1 MLARLLAARGAV
13 VPVQLLISDV
23 FPGEPAGDAPAALQA
38 CVTGLRRVLEPN
50 TLASLPPG
58 YALRAATVD
67 AEEFERLVRT
77 ACAVPDIDRA
87 LALWRGSPYA
97 DLAARPWAAA
107 EIARLTELRLQ
118 AREQRLGLL
127 LRHGAATE
135 AVTEL
140 RELTARHPYR
150 ESLWCLL
157 AIALHRAGRPADALF
172 AVRLAC
178 DVISDEL
185 GVEPGHEL
193 RRLEAEL
200 GIDAPRIDE
209 SALRMELT
217 PTTRAPDPR
226 DPLIGREPHLSALL
240 RLAEP
245 AAGPAV
251 VGPVVIVGEPGIGK
265 TRLLGAFGDVLGRR
279 GSSVVE
285 TSCTPDTAAL
295 HAWRQILSRDAP
307 ARLPKAA
314 RRLFT
319 DGATPTT
326 PVPHPTPPCP
336 LGSSEPR
343 PGGVPGPWDAR
354 RSFAEGAPPTPAG
367 PATHPAPPYP
377 PSGPEPPPGPSDAR
391 RLFADGAP
399 PISSDRVASEP
410 ARPGSLTGPSDDRR
424 LFAEGAPP
432 MPAGIAASESPPSD
446 GVTPSDDRRL
456 GAPPYPPGGV
466 AGPWDGVDV
475 GRPCDDARYAM
486 FAAVTEH
493 VAGLAE
499 ERPLLLAIDDLQY
512 ADQTTLDLLAYVAA
526 ALPAARP
533 AHTVVLAAASAS
545 RAFGTTQIAPDGL
558 DATEIEAMALAIG
571 LPVARETV
579 NEIAKGTG
587 GNPRF
592 AREVLRCAAY
602 APDEAKTARA
612 ALEDGT
618 AGAVRQ
624 GLARLPAPVRETL
637 AAAAIIGADLDPGL
651 IAEVADRSQE
661 QVGEALD
668 LAFVLGVLTRGPDLG
683 LRFAHETVR
692 DVLRAGLTDTERAR
706 LHRCALNTLA
716 ARPGTCSAVAA
727 YHAFAA
733 LESTTRHSRR
743 FLTVV
748 DSGARSAA
756 VRWAVAA
763 ARESSARLASGD
775 AVRWWSRAAEAYRGP
790 VRELADL
797 WLGQIAARLDAGD
810 VEGARRTRADALDRI
825 ENDLTVRDDPLLK
838 ARLLTALDAPAV
850 WTRLPYREVE
860 PRLVNRLEQTLAALP
875 YGDSPIRC
883 RMYSELARE
892 LHGIA
897 RPDRCE
903 SLAHEAAEM
912 ARRIGRPRLT
922 ASVLQDRLHSAAQSG
937 DTVTAERL
945 AHELIGLADAAHLL
959 GYGLAARL
967 AVVPL
972 LAERYE
978 LAEADRQAA
987 ECEALLVRVPLP
999 GAARLLALWHSTR
1012 AMLAGRPMT
1021 GVPRQA
1027 DEGDDAVPGI
1037 GLAMPSRSADPV
1049 DDSPST
1055 FRRPTASGSGPPVPS
1070 HSAEPALTSASKP
1083 SLVTSR
1089 AADGSGAGGDL
1100 LADVPDEGIGDMA
1113 GGVMGHTHG
1122 GTFRD
1127 AGAHGDHSGLPGD
1140 VLGDVLGDML
1150 GDIEGAHVDLA
1161 AYHRD
1166 GRSDP
1171 ALMSIRR
1178 RVLPQAPP
1186 PADALAGDPGPPPGS
1201 THPTGWAWLSLTCLE
1216 AQSHVAA
1223 GDTEA
1228 AVLTFATLVPYA
1240 DRLATGH
1247 GLLPAGPVGYHLG
1260 RLALLR
1266 RRDDQA
1272 RAFLRDALDRCAR
1285 AGLPNWER
1293 RIRSALASI

>member
-1 MLARLLAARGAV
+1 MWEFGVLGPIEVRGENGPFRFDDPRQREVLARLLAARGAV
-13 VPVQLLISDV
+13 VPAQLLISDV
-23 FPGEPAGDAPAALQA
+23 FPGEPAGDALAALQS
-38 CVTGLRRVLEPN
+38 CVTALRRVLEPN

-77 ACAVPDIDRA
+77 ACAVPDFDRA

-107 EIARLTELRLQ
+107 EIARLTELRLR

-127 LRHGAATE
+127 LGHGAATE

-140 RELTARHPYR
+140 RELTAAHPYR

-157 AIALHRAGRPADALF
+157 AIALHRAGRSADALF

-209 SALRMELT
+209 SAMRMELT
-217 PTTRAPDPR
+217 PTIRAPEPR
-226 DPLIGREPHLSALL
+226 DPLIGRERHLSALL

-245 AAGPAV
+245 DAGPAV

-265 TRLLGAFGDVLGRR
+265 TRLLGAFGDALGRR
-279 GSSVVE
+279 GWSVAE
-285 TSCTPDTAAL
+285 TSCTPGTAAL
-295 HAWRQILSRDAP
+295 HAWRQILSRDTP
-307 ARLPKAA
+307 DRLPEAV
-314 RRLFT
+314 RRLFA
-319 DGATPTT
+319 DGATPMTT
-326 PVPHPTPPCP
+326 GTAAHPAPPYP
-336 LGSSEPR
+336 ADGSEPPP
-343 PGGVPGPWDAR
+343 PGGVPGPWD
-354 RSFAEGAPPTPAG
+354 GIG
-367 PATHPAPPYP
+367 
-377 PSGPEPPPGPSDAR
+377 
-391 RLFADGAP
+391 LWDG
-399 PISSDRVASEP
+399 
-410 ARPGSLTGPSDDRR
+410 
-424 LFAEGAPP
+424 
-432 MPAGIAASESPPSD
+432 
-446 GVTPSDDRRL
+446 
-456 GAPPYPPGGV
+456 
-466 AGPWDGVDV
+466 AGPWDGADTEP
-475 GRPCDDARYAM
+475 GRPCDDARHAM

-499 ERPLLLAIDDLQY
+499 ERPLLLAIDDLQH

-533 AHTVVLAAASAS
+533 AHTVVLAAASTS

-558 DATEIEAMALAIG
+558 DAAEIEAMALAIG

-579 NEIAKGTG
+579 KEIAKGTG
-587 GNPRF
+587 GNPYF

-602 APDEAKTARA
+602 APDEAEAARA
-612 ALEDGT
+612 ALEGGT
-618 AGAVRQ
+618 AGVVRH
-624 GLARLPAPVRETL
+624 GLARLPAPVRDTL
-637 AAAAIIGADLDPGL
+637 AAAAVIGADLDPGL
-651 IAEVADRSQE
+651 VAEVGGRSQE
-661 QVGEALD
+661 QVDEALD

-683 LRFAHETVR
+683 LRFAHEIVR

-727 YHAFAA
+727 QHAFAA

-743 FLTVV
+743 FVTVV

-763 ARESSARLASGD
+763 ARESSARLASDD
-775 AVRWWSRAAEAYRGP
+775 AVRWWSRAADAYRGP
-790 VRELADL
+790 VRELTGL

-825 ENDLTVRDDPLLK
+825 ERDPSVRDDPLLK

-883 RMYSELARE
+883 RMYSGLARE
-892 LHGIA
+892 LHGVA

-937 DTVTAERL
+937 DAVTAERL
-945 AHELIGLADAAHLL
+945 AHELIGLADAGRLL

-978 LAEADRQAA
+978 LAEADRVAA
-987 ECEALLVRVPLP
+987 ECEALLTRVTLP
-999 GAARLLALWHSTR
+999 GAGRLHALWHSTR
-1012 AMLAGRPMT
+1012 AMLAGRP
-1021 GVPRQA
+1021 V
-1027 DEGDDAVPGI
+1027 DEGGRARTGSALADRTLPTSGRPAGPAPTPSAGREGGAYAV
-1037 GLAMPSRSADPV
+1037 
-1049 DDSPST
+1049 
-1055 FRRPTASGSGPPVPS
+1055 
-1070 HSAEPALTSASKP
+1070 
-1083 SLVTSR
+1083 
-1089 AADGSGAGGDL
+1089 GDV
-1100 LADVPDEGIGDMA
+1100 LADVVGSVNSRTHGWEVQPRGDLYRDTIGD
-1113 GGVMGHTHG
+1113 TI
-1122 GTFRD
+1122 
-1127 AGAHGDHSGLPGD
+1127 GD
-1140 VLGDVLGDML
+1140 VFGDL
-1150 GDIEGAHVDLA
+1150 EGAHADLA

-1171 ALMSIRR
+1171 ALASIRR
-1178 RVLPQAPP
+1178 RILPQAPP
-1186 PADALAGDPGPPPGS
+1186 LADALADHPEPPPAS
-1201 THPTGWAWLSLTCLE
+1201 TRPTGWAWLSLTCLE

-1223 GDTEA
+1223 GDAEA
-1228 AVLTFATLVPYA
+1228 ATLTLTTLVPYA

-1260 RLALLR
+1260 RLALLC
-1266 RRDDQA
+1266 RRDNEA
-1272 RAFLRDALDRCAR
+1272 RVFLRDALDRCTR
-1285 AGLPNWER
+1285 AGLPNWES
-1293 RIRSALASI
+1293 RIRAALASI